1 MVKSIALFGTSADPP
16 TIGHK
21 KILEELSKIY
31 TFTISYVSNNPK
43 KKHKE
48 GITIRSQLLKTLIE
62 DLDDYK
68 ILFNQSITSKWAV
81 ESIKKCKK
89 IYEIDNLDFVIG
101 SDLIQDIFCWKNFEK
116 IIKEVSFF
124 IILREGYPVESN
136 TLKMLETYKV
146 KFKISTIKIPE
157 TSSSNFRLNFNCSNL
172 PSSLVDIV
180 RKNNLYESTKLVEL
194 SLCLGLFCDSFFKS
208 SKDNS
213 SGIFVIS
220 FCSLLSLPIANKF
233 F

>member
-1 MVKSIALFGTSADPP
+1 MGKSIAIFGTSADPP

-31 TFTISYVSNNPK
+31 ACTISYVSNNPNK
-43 KKHKE
+43 NHKE
-48 GITIRSQLLKTLIE
+48 DISIRSHLLKTLIE

-68 ILFNQSITSKWAV
+68 ILFNQSVTSKWAV

-136 TLKMLETYKV
+136 TLKMLETYNV
-146 KFKISTIKIPE
+146 KFKISSIKIPNI
-157 TSSSNFRLNFNCSNL
+157 SSSKFRLNFNCSNL
-172 PSSLVDIV
+172 PSSLIDIV
-180 RKNNLYESTKLVEL
+180 KRNNLYESIKLVE
-194 SLCLGLFCDSFFKS
+194 
-208 SKDNS
+208 
-213 SGIFVIS
+213 
-220 FCSLLSLPIANKF
+220 
-233 F
+233 